1 MKKNFQ
7 FIVVIFF
14 VTLAFLIMLNDVT
27 NNRNHEHQNTVEL
40 YQTSIQTDVANSDLT
55 DEE

>member
-14 VTLAFLIMLNDVT
+14 VTLAFLIMLNDVRKHT
-27 NNRNHEHQNTVEL
+27 SHEYQKSVEL
-40 YQTSIQTDVANSDLT
+40 YQVNDKVDVAATDLN
-55 DEE
+55 DLE